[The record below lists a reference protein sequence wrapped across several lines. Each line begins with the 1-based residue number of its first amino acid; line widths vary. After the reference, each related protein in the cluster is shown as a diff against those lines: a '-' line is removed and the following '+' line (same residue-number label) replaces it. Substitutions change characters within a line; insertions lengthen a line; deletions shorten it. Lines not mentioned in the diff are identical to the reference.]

1 MKASNPS
8 TNSEIYDPGTGAWA
22 SGGSTGNTLTDP
34 LLNEIGPAL
43 LRPDGSVFALGS
55 SGNSAIYN
63 TRKHRWFTGTTLP
76 LSPQGF
82 HYTVQ
87 DGPGAL
93 LPSGHVL
100 VAASGGSLGSAF
112 GDEVQ
117 DATHYPLL
125 RITNL
130 GTHHVFYSRTH
141 DHSSMAVAS
150 EHETST
156 VFDVSAT
163 QEPGLSRLEVVAHGV
178 ASEPVTVYVRK

>member
-43 LRPDGSVFALGS
+43 LRPDGSVFALGNY
-55 SGNSAIYN
+55 GNSAIYN
-63 TRKHRWFTGTTLP
+63 TRKHRWFTGPTLP

-82 HYTVQ
+82 QYTAQ

-100 VAASGGSLGSAF
+100 VAASGMSQGSAF

-117 DATHYPLL
+117 DATNNPLL

-130 GTHHVFYSRTH
+130 GSHHVLYSRTH

-156 VFDVSAT
+156 VFDVPTT
-163 QEPGLSRLEVVAHGV
+163 QEPGLSHLEVVANGV

>member
-55 SGNSAIYN
+55 YGNSAIYN
-63 TRKHRWFTGTTLP
+63 TRKHRWFTGPTLP

-82 HYTVQ
+82 QYTAQ

-112 GDEVQ
+112 GDEV
-117 DATHYPLL
+117 
-125 RITNL
+125 
-130 GTHHVFYSRTH
+130 
-141 DHSSMAVAS
+141 
-150 EHETST
+150 HETST
-156 VFDVSAT
+156 VFDVPTT
-163 QEPGLSRLEVVAHGV
+163 QEPRLSRLEVVANGV